1 MDREE
6 MRAAVCAWAKR
17 CYAEGLFAGTSGNLS
32 VFDGEVL
39 AITPTGAPYETMT
52 PADIVLMTPGGE
64 VLGAGRPSSEWRL
77 HAALCRARPEVRAV
91 VHTHS
96 PYATASAVNRRPIP
110 VVLIEMVPF
119 LGGEVRVAPFALPG
133 TEAVGTGAA
142 AALEGRGACLLA
154 NHGAVAVGDTLETA
168 HLRAVYLEDAA
179 KICALAMANGP
190 VAPLSDA
197 EVAAMGGV

>member
-6 MRAAVCAWAKR
+6 MRAAVCAWAGR
-17 CYAEGLFAGTSGNLS
+17 CYGERLFAGTSGNLS

-52 PADIVLMTPGGE
+52 PADIVLMTPAGA

-77 HAALCRARPEVRAV
+77 HAALYRARPEVRAV

-96 PYATASAVNRRPIP
+96 PYATAFAVRRRPIP
-110 VVLIEMVPF
+110 AVLIEMVPF

-133 TEAVGTGAA
+133 TEAVGAGAA
-142 AALEGRGACLLA
+142 AALAGRGACLLA

-190 VAPLSDA
+190 VVPLSAA
-197 EVAAMGGV
+197 ELAAMGGI